1 MRLIVP
7 IIIIIGVVI
16 FQSVFIVQEISQ
28 AIVLQ
33 FGDPKKIITKAGLN
47 FKLPFIQNVVYL
59 DKRIL
64 NLDSAPEE
72 VIAADQ
78 KRLIVDA
85 IARFKI
91 VDPLKFYISVGNERV
106 ARSRLS
112 TIINSRIRGVL
123 GTQELATLLSTDRA
137 KQMAIIQNDVNT
149 EAKTLGIQ
157 IVVIGVFL
165 FQSIVIVQEINQAIV
180 LQFGDPKKIISKAG
194 LNFKLPFIQNVVF
207 LDKRILNLDNAPQ
220 EVIAAD
226 QKRLIVDAIARFKI
240 VDPLKFYISVGN
252 ERVARSRLSTI
263 INSRIRG
270 VLGTQELATLLSTD
284 RAKQMA
290 INQNDVNTEAK
301 TLGIQIVDVRIKRAD
316 LPPANSDAIYKR
328 MQTEREREA
337 KEFRAQGAEIAQ
349 KIRSTADKYVT
360 VLLANPNKKSE
371 IMKGEGDGQR
381 NKIFAN
387 AFGQDPQFFA
397 FYRAMQAYET
407 ALIGGETSLV
417 LSPDSEFFKFFGK
430 AMKPR

>member
-1 MRLIVP
+1 MKGAKLIIPGIVL
-7 IIIIIGVVI
+7 IAVVV
-16 FQSVFIVQEISQ
+16 FQSLFIVQEISQ

-64 NLDSAPEE
+64 NLDNDPEE

-85 IARFKI
+85 FARFKI

-137 KQMAIIQNDVNT
+137 RQMQIIQTQVNE
-149 EAKTLGIQ
+149 EAK
-157 IVVIGVFL
+157 
-165 FQSIVIVQEINQAIV
+165 
-180 LQFGDPKKIISKAG
+180 
-194 LNFKLPFIQNVVF
+194 NF
-207 LDKRILNLDNAPQ
+207 
-220 EVIAAD
+220 
-226 QKRLIVDAIARFKI
+226 
-240 VDPLKFYISVGN
+240 
-252 ERVARSRLSTI
+252 
-263 INSRIRG
+263 
-270 VLGTQELATLLSTD
+270 
-284 RAKQMA
+284 
-290 INQNDVNTEAK
+290 
-301 TLGIQIVDVRIKRAD
+301 GIQIVDVRIKRAD
-316 LPPANSDAIYKR
+316 LPPANSEAIYKR

-349 KIRSTADKYVT
+349 KIRSTADKDVT
-360 VLLANPNKKSE
+360 VILAEANKKSE
-371 IMKGEGDGQR
+371 IMKGEGDGER

-387 AFGQDPQFFA
+387 AFGRDPQFFA
-397 FYRAMQAYET
+397 FYRAMQAYEK

-417 LSPDSEFFKFFGK
+417 LSPDSDFFKFFGK
-430 AMKPR
+430 SIKPSVKR